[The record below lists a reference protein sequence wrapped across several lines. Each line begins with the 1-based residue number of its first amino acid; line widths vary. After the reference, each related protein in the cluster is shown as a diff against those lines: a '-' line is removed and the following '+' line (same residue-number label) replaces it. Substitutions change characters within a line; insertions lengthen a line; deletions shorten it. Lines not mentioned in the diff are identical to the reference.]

1 MKNLIN
7 PLIMFVLFILILS
20 LLGFYLAIRPFRIIS
35 TITPKF
41 FNLDYENVTFRTDD
55 SVTLRGWFI
64 PNNNPHA
71 KTIILLHGYP
81 ADKGNVL
88 AAMLFLHKQYNLFLF
103 DFRYFGNS
111 DGYYS
116 TIGKTE
122 VLDLLAAIKFL
133 RSKNIDEV
141 GIWGFSMGGA
151 VAIMTAPHAPEI
163 KAIVAESSYANLDLM
178 MNDYYRIPLLRY
190 PLGWLTRFWARIF
203 LGYDIKTISPATAA
217 KDLLIPILII
227 HSKQDDVI
235 PFKHALMLQ
244 KALSHNDKATF
255 LFVDKSVHGQIIPN
269 YDLVILKFFEKNMK

>member
-1 MKNLIN
+1 MKNLLYS
-7 PLIMFVLFILILS
+7 LIIFVLFIIMLS

-35 TITPKF
+35 TITPKS
-41 FNLDYENVTFRTDD
+41 FNLVYENVTFRTDD
-55 SVTLRGWFI
+55 GVTLRGWFI
-64 PNNNPHA
+64 PNNNFHA

-88 AAMLFLHKQYNLFLF
+88 PAMLFLHKKYNLFLF

-116 TIGKTE
+116 TIGKNE

-133 RSKNIDEV
+133 HSKGIDEV
-141 GIWGFSMGGA
+141 GIWGFSMGAA
-151 VAIMTAPHAPEI
+151 VAIMTAPHVPEI
-163 KAIVAESSYANLDLM
+163 KAVVAESSYANLDLM
-178 MNDYYRIPLLRY
+178 IYDYYRIPLLRY
-190 PLGWLTRFWARIF
+190 PLGWLTRLWALIE
-203 LGYDIKTISPATAA
+203 LGYDIRTISPATAA

-235 PFKHALMLQ
+235 PFKHALILQ

-255 LFVDKSVHGQIIPN
+255 LFIDKSMHGQMMSN
-269 YDLVILKFFEKNMK
+269 HDQVILKFFEKNMK